1 MLSCLGI
8 YNARLPVRVQKMF
21 PYLCVSDVNAAIDFY
36 VSAFGATEAYSP
48 EGADGRLG
56 HAELEFGGGAV
67 MLSDEFPE
75 MDVKNASTLG
85 GTPVT
90 LYLRHEGA
98 DAVVMRA
105 RKLGALV
112 ESKVQDH
119 FHGERSGAICDPF
132 GHRWMIGTHIEDVSP
147 EEMQRCYDEMTG
159 DQENAVQT
167 ILNCS
172 RLPCCRWPVG
182 SGQASP

>member
-1 MLSCLGI
+1 
-8 YNARLPVRVQKMF
+8 
-21 PYLCVSDVNAAIDFY
+21 
-36 VSAFGATEAYSP
+36 
-48 EGADGRLG
+48 
-56 HAELEFGGGAV
+56 
-67 MLSDEFPE
+67 MLSDEFTE

-90 LYLRHEGA
+90 LYLRYEDA

-112 ESKVQDH
+112 ESEVQDH
-119 FHGERSGAICDPF
+119 FHGERSGAIRDPF

-182 SGQASP
+182 SGQPGP